1 MTNRTNRQYRT
12 EKTFQRVLIIAFM
25 TIFLDLLGF
34 GIIIPIQPFYVKS
47 FGATPT
53 VVTLLGASYSMM
65 QFFFSPFWGGLSDK
79 VGRRPI
85 ILFSIVISAIGR
97 FMFAMASGL
106 WVLFAA
112 RMLAGFGNANIGTAQ
127 AIIADVT
134 TAENRSTG
142 MALIGVAFGLGFLFG
157 PAVGGYLGGISPQM
171 PFGWRVDWRW
181 PTGFL
186 PSLCSLKPKL
196 QTRPT
201 KPDPSWILNCSSGS
215 RNYVNVS
222 AVLWITLIYT
232 TAFALMEQAIGLYIE
247 AIWVTDPALTDAER
261 LELAGWKTAN
271 YLVIVGITAIF
282 VQGGLVRP
290 LTKKFGEVW
299 MTRVGIS
306 FVVLAIAGIP
316 LLGDYGNFALFCATA
331 VIMAFGTGLLNPAKS
346 ALISRGAPDDE
357 QGAVLGLNQSF
368 AAMGRML
375 GPIFSGMIFEVFIG
389 APFFVSAGIL
399 LLGVFMALRLEQAR
413 LLPWRLVSRTQ
424 AVNCFECVNVPTIVA
439 CLEL

>member
-1 MTNRTNRQYRT
+1 MSETTSSTIDEQKSAPSN
-12 EKTFQRVLIIAFM
+12 KPSKKVLIVAFL

-34 GIIIPIQPFYVKS
+34 GIIIPIQPFYAKS
-47 FGATPT
+47 LGATAT
-53 VVTLLGASYSMM
+53 VVTLLGASYSVM

-85 ILFSIVISAIGR
+85 ILFSIVISAIGH

-106 WVLFAA
+106 TTLFAA

-157 PAVGGYLGGISPQM
+157 PAVGGYLGGISPSM
-171 PFGWRVDWRW
+171 PFWVAGGLSVANWIFAFF
-181 PTGFL
+181 FL
-186 PSLCSLKPKL
+186 KETKSADSTHKA
-196 QTRPT
+196 RPIFDVELF
-201 KPDPSWILNCSSGS
+201 KRSKQ
-215 RNYVNVS
+215 YVNVS

-232 TAFALMEQAIGLYIE
+232 TAFALMEQAIALYIE
-247 AIWVTDPALTDAER
+247 HVWITDATLSMEDR
-261 LELAGWKTAN
+261 IEAAGWKTAN
-271 YLVIVGITAIF
+271 YLVIVGVTAII

-299 MTRVGIS
+299 MTRVGIG
-306 FVVLAIAGIP
+306 FVVAAIGLIP
-316 LLGDYGNFALFCATA
+316 ILGDTANFMLFCVTA
-331 VIMAFGTGLLNPAKS
+331 IIMAMGTGLLNPAKS

-375 GPIFSGMIFEVFIG
+375 GPIFSGMLFEWFVG
-389 APFFVSAGIL
+389 APFFSAAGLLLIASIVAMQLTPPKASIEESVSA
-399 LLGVFMALRLEQAR
+399 
-413 LLPWRLVSRTQ
+413 
-424 AVNCFECVNVPTIVA
+424 
-439 CLEL
+439 

>member
-1 MTNRTNRQYRT
+1 MTTDVQNNT
-12 EKTFQRVLIIAFM
+12 ERKKPSKKVLIIAFM

-79 VGRRPI
+79 IGRRPI
-85 ILFSIVISAIGR
+85 ILFSIVISAIGH

-171 PFGWRVDWRW
+171 PFWVAGGLAVANWIFAFFMLSETKTADS
-181 PTGFL
+181 TH
-186 PSLCSLKPKL
+186 KA
-196 QTRPT
+196 RP
-201 KPDPSWILNCSSGS
+201 ILDFELFKRS

-399 LLGVFMALRLEQAR
+399 LLGVFMALRLEQPTA
-413 LLPWRLVSRTQ
+413 
-424 AVNCFECVNVPTIVA
+424 AVA
-439 CLEL
+439 A